1 MNDIWTFGL
10 TVAVL
15 GMSGTM
21 LVLWILSVLILL
33 LKRVFPHQAGMADAK
48 KG

>member
-1 MNDIWTFGL
+1 MDDIWTFGW

-21 LVLWILSVLILL
+21 LVLWLLSVLILL
-33 LKRVFPHQAGMADAK
+33 LKRVFPHQSAAADTK

>member
-1 MNDIWTFGL
+1 MDDIWTFGW

-21 LVLWILSVLILL
+21 FVLWLLSVLISL
-33 LKRVFPHQAGMADAK
+33 LKRVFPHQAAVADAK

>member
-1 MNDIWTFGL
+1 MDDIWTFGW

-21 LVLWILSVLILL
+21 LVLWLLSVLILI
-33 LKRVFPHQAGMADAK
+33 LKKVFPHQDGVADVK

>member
-1 MNDIWTFGL
+1 MDDIWTFGF

-21 LVLWILSVLILL
+21 LVLWVLSVLILL
-33 LKRVFPHQAGMADAK
+33 LKRVFPYRTEPEAK

>member
-1 MNDIWTFGL
+1 MDDIWTFGW

-21 LVLWILSVLILL
+21 LVLWLLSVLILL
-33 LKRVFPHQAGMADAK
+33 LKRVFPHQSGVADVK